1 MKKCRKLQFLHWPTR
16 GSLQKQVNP
25 TDSHAKMTNF
35 SFETSMFIPWY
46 IKDLSRK

>member
-1 MKKCRKLQFLHWPTR
+1 MKKCRKLQFLHWPHEAL
-16 GSLQKQVNP
+16 SKSNP